1 MAAPE
6 QEAKDTSQ
14 KIDLSTLPKDS
25 NVHIHVGTE
34 QPEFKGSRIEAEY
47 SKRSLVSIITGAIGA
62 VLGGFGTA
70 SYINDKMFDFKTE
83 VLDKT
88 KNNILGRSGIG
99 AGLVEGGAA
108 LGGGGLAGAL
118 GSGEI
123 HASNAQTLAKSGKY
137 GALPKFIYKLPG
149 GETTLVLAGAAAVGT
164 VAAAVAYNVVGPDK
178 KKPEEDKNKD
188 WADKV
193 ATDKDQPRILS

>member
-99 AGLVEGGAA
+99 AGLVEG
-108 LGGGGLAGAL
+108 
-118 GSGEI
+118 
-123 HASNAQTLAKSGKY
+123 
-137 GALPKFIYKLPG
+137 
-149 GETTLVLAGAAAVGT
+149 
-164 VAAAVAYNVVGPDK
+164 AAVAYNVVGPDK